1 MVGGSGEGPAV
12 KLIAQFSAPRIRS
25 MRLSTT
31 VAADEKC
38 GLNMKNDVP
47 TDEHACVKCGTCNTV
62 CPVFKVTG
70 HEAHGARG
78 KHHLKTHLQEADRSP
93 LFADIFSKCLLCGAC
108 VEACPRGLA
117 TPQMVI
123 AGRGELPRLA
133 GLSFIKYVSRKA
145 LIHPSLIAGLTR
157 IGLAAKKLLFEHL
170 PPASGLR
177 LRLLSFDPDILQLPG
192 KSYLDQVPD
201 TDKEKG
207 NDSGADTG
215 KQSINYFVGCFANHL
230 QPEIAEKTALLVSR
244 IGKGKP
250 VLPKDQTCCGMAAL
264 AAGKSDEAR
273 ALAKKNIE
281 AYAEND
287 LPILTSCSSCYF
299 QLMAYEE
306 LFADDPEWRQRAR
319 RFSARLMEF
328 SSFFYENLAGGLELI
343 PTKESAPEQK
353 VFYHDPCHLRFQL
366 KITREPRKLLQQF
379 KGVTLQELPGGP
391 QCCGQGGLFQAAHP
405 DLALQVRDRLLTD
418 FGRLPADT
426 VVTGCSGCLL
436 QWQLGLAA
444 KHNKIQAEHLA
455 VFIAKR
461 LQ

>member
-1 MVGGSGEGPAV
+1 
-12 KLIAQFSAPRIRS
+12 
-25 MRLSTT
+25 
-31 VAADEKC
+31 
-38 GLNMKNDVP
+38 MKNQAP
-47 TDEHACVKCGTCNTV
+47 TDENCCVKCGTCNTV
-62 CPVFKVTG
+62 CPVFRVTG

-78 KHHLKTHLQEADRSP
+78 KHLLKTRLQEADRSP

-108 VEACPRGLA
+108 VEACPRGLD

-123 AGRGELPRLA
+123 TARGELPRLA

-145 LIHPSLIAGLTR
+145 LIHPSLITGLTR
-157 IGLAAKKLLFEHL
+157 IGSVAKKLLSEHL
-170 PPASGLR
+170 PPESGLG
-177 LRLLSFDPDILQLPG
+177 LRLLSFDPDILQLPE
-192 KSYLDQVPD
+192 KSYLDQVGD
-201 TDKEKG
+201 TDEDKVSDPG
-207 NDSGADTG
+207 TG

-244 IGKGKP
+244 IGKGEP
-250 VLPKDQTCCGMAAL
+250 VVPKDQTCCGMAAL

-299 QLMAYEE
+299 QLMTYGD
-306 LFADDPEWRQRAR
+306 LFADDPEWHQRAR

-328 SSFFYENLAGGLELI
+328 STFFYENLAGGLKLI
-343 PTKESAPEQK
+343 PIKESAPEQK
-353 VFYHDPCHLRFQL
+353 VFYHDPCHLRFKL

-379 KGVTLQELPGGP
+379 KGVKLQELPDGP
-391 QCCGQGGLFQAAHP
+391 QCCGQGGLFQVAHAG
-405 DLALQVRDRLLTD
+405 LALQVRDRLLED
-418 FGRLPADT
+418 FSNLTVDT

-436 QWQLGLAA
+436 QWQIGLAA

-455 VFIAKR
+455 VFIAK
-461 LQ
+461 LL